1 MTAVFIY
8 ELVANDKA
16 QGTPVSFKPVVNYM
30 LGPSS
35 TTLINV
41 GARFAPC
48 IKFVEAVPP
57 TTLIGCGSYFVSE
70 RPRVTLF

>member
-1 MTAVFIY
+1 MVAIFIY

-35 TTLINV
+35 TTLINI
-41 GARFAPC
+41 GALFPPC
-48 IKFVEAVPP
+48 MKLIEAVPP
-57 TTLIGCGSYFVSE
+57 TTQIGCGF
-70 RPRVTLF
+70 